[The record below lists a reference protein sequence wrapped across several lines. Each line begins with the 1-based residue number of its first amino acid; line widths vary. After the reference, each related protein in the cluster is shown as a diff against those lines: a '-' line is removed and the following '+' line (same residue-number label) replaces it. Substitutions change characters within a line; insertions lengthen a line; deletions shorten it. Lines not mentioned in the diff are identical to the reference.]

1 MVFMLTTISQIIF
14 AEILRRRFDMKSQ
27 NSGLKIH
34 NYVTKIK
41 KSDIKSKNDYKLLYD
56 CQNYDINDI
65 KMLNDDIKSKSW
77 HTT

>member
-34 NYVTKIK
+34 NYVTKMK
-41 KSDIKSKNDYKLLYD
+41 KSDINL
-56 CQNYDINDI
+56 
-65 KMLNDDIKSKSW
+65 
-77 HTT
+77 